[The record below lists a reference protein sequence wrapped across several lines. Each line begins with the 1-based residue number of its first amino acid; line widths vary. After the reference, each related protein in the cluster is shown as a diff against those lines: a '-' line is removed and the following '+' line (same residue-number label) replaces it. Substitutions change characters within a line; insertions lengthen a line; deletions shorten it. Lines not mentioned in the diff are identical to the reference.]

1 MPLSLQKES
10 DTKFSPLFVDMCET
24 PKGGLATP
32 STCAPTSS
40 PASTF
45 PETPVGNLLGEGLPL
60 PGMLPF
66 PGLFESEEGLR
77 DFNPFMH
84 LGSFD
89 PASPSNWLND
99 PAVADIA
106 AAAAAAA
113 AVWAHGAGSSQFDL
127 PFPVDNDI
135 DMSQCSDWA
144 WGDVARPK
152 LRDLRGLPSRGLG
165 LHYNGGQFG
174 VVSLPGSRPPTGPA
188 ATVVRSGGA
197 DGPVRGLPEVSW
209 TVKDWVAV
217 RTARESGEES
227 WAVTETVPLAKTADA
242 SQEEWERRFCQREK
256 QVMVGKGTRGYQ
268 EYVKMI
274 PKDQRTA
281 RDPATPRV
289 AEQCSK
295 RAFDG
300 RLKQWRI
307 LLHAFSPRTSPENS
321 PRTST
326 RESTDGGEYTE
337 STKGCP
343 PLPKVAFGASAK
355 ARVALERAA
364 VPKHL
369 AAELGNVFC
378 GERDGVQNWFGHPQ
392 FEFELAKRAHAYLSA
407 EGAQNFV
414 TALPAVSSVLDEL
427 RKTNEAES
435 AKMSGH

>member
-1 MPLSLQKES
+1 
-10 DTKFSPLFVDMCET
+10 
-24 PKGGLATP
+24 
-32 STCAPTSS
+32 
-40 PASTF
+40 
-45 PETPVGNLLGEGLPL
+45 
-60 PGMLPF
+60 MLPF
-66 PGLFESEEGLR
+66 PGLFDDDAGLGQGN
-77 DFNPFMH
+77 FNPFMNI
-84 LGSFD
+84 GSFD
-89 PASPSNWLND
+89 PMSPAAASNNWLND

-113 AVWAHGAGSSQFDL
+113 AMWSTPTGSNQFTMP
-127 PFPVDNDI
+127 PFPVDRDGSPF
-135 DMSQCSDWA
+135 DKLDLSQCGDSWSWSDA
-144 WGDVARPK
+144 ARPK
-152 LRDLRGLPSRGLG
+152 LRDLRALPSRGLG

-174 VVSLPGSRPPTGPA
+174 VVSLPDSRPPTGPA
-188 ATVVRSGGA
+188 ATVVRSGVP
-197 DGPVRGLPEVSW
+197 DGPVTRGLPEVSW
-209 TVKDWVAV
+209 SVKDWVAV
-217 RTARESGEES
+217 RTTRDSGEDN
-227 WAVTETVPLAKTADA
+227 WVVTETVPLAKTADA

-326 RESTDGGEYTE
+326 RESTDGGEATDR
-337 STKGCP
+337 TPKGGNVYNNP
-343 PLPKVAFGASAK
+343 PLPKVWDGARAK
-355 ARVALERAA
+355 ARVALERAH

-378 GERDGVQNWFGHPQ
+378 GEQDGVQNLFGHPQ

-435 AKMSGH
+435 VKGY